1 VKEAMAL
8 QTEKEVASLKKNLEV
23 AERKVKDAPDDL
35 HAVVE
40 GKFARSLSVDSK
52 AYPGSFPDFSPLDEF
67 NTKETEDTL
76 KKELAETK
84 DQVRILKK
92 RTAEVREDE

>member
-1 VKEAMAL
+1 
-8 QTEKEVASLKKNLEV
+8 
-23 AERKVKDAPDDL
+23 
-35 HAVVE
+35 
-40 GKFARSLSVDSK
+40 
-52 AYPGSFPDFSPLDEF
+52 LDEF
-67 NTKETEDTL
+67 STKETEDTL